1 MARVQK
7 NNGGDRLERLMKIE
21 EVARAC
27 GLTKRTV
34 RYYEEIG
41 LIPPPERS
49 EGGIRLYTQ
58 AHIDRLNKMLNAREV
73 LGFSLQELQQH
84 LAMRDELEAY
94 RKSPPPPG
102 AEAEVRTKLT
112 EVDRLIAEHLALT
125 ERKMEGIRELQAELR
140 GIRER
145 IRKRLVQLE
154 DA

>member
-1 MARVQK
+1 
-7 NNGGDRLERLMKIE
+7 MKIE
-21 EVARAC
+21 EVAQAC
-27 GLTKRTV
+27 GLTKRTI

-84 LAMRDELEAY
+84 IAMRDELEAY
-94 RKSPPPPG
+94 RKSPPPG
-102 AEAEVRTKLT
+102 AEAEVREKLT
-112 EVDRLIAEHLALT
+112 EVDRLLAEHLALT
-125 ERKMEGIRELQAELR
+125 ERKMAGIRELQGELR

-145 IRKRLVQLE
+145 IRNRLSQLE
-154 DA
+154 ES